1 MGNRPS
7 FPDSLPAIGKAARHR
22 NLYYCF
28 GHEKLGLTQAAVS
41 AQAIAALVCDRA
53 PVVDLRPFALER
65 FL

>member
-22 NLYYCF
+22 NLFYCF
-28 GHEKLGLTQAAVS
+28 GHEKLGLTQAAIS
-41 AQAIAALVCDRA
+41 AQAMATLVAGGTA
-53 PVVDLRPFALER
+53 PVDLSPFALER

>member
-7 FPDSLPAIGKAARHR
+7 FPDSLPAIGASRHTG
-22 NLYYCF
+22 LYYCF

-41 AQAIAALVCDRA
+41 AQAVAALVTGAD
-53 PVVDLRPFALER
+53 PPVDLAPFSLQR